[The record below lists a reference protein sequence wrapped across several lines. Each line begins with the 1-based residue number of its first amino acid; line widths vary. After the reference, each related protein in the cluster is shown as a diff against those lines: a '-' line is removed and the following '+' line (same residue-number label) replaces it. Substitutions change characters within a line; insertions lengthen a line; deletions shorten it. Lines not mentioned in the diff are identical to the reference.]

1 MTTNWE
7 IRTARADEYA
17 ALRALTEAA
26 YAEYA
31 PAMGDHWDDYRRGMF
46 DRLGGA
52 VAERIV
58 AVRAGALL
66 GSVLLY
72 PGGSSTLAP
81 DGSVLDFA
89 VPEIG
94 LLSVS
99 PERRRQGI
107 ARALTAECVR
117 RARAA
122 GSTVL
127 ALHTMGMM
135 RGALALYAGM
145 GFVRDPEH
153 DFSPAP
159 EVLVRAY
166 RLALAASSSEA

>member
-1 MTTNWE
+1 MTANWE

-17 ALRALTEAA
+17 ALRALTAAA

-31 PAMGDHWDDYRRGMF
+31 PAMGDHWDDYRRGML
-46 DRLGGA
+46 DRLDGA

-66 GSVLLY
+66 GSVL
-72 PGGSSTLAP
+72 
-81 DGSVLDFA
+81 DFA
-89 VPEIG
+89 APEIG
-94 LLSVS
+94 LLAVP
-99 PERRRQGI
+99 PERRGQGI

-127 ALHTMGMM
+127 ALHTMEMM

-159 EVLVRAY
+159 DVLVRAY
-166 RLALAASSSEA
+166 RLALAAPSSEA